1 MPAKTLEGQAIDT
14 EAEGERPRLGLRE
27 RRKRLTAA
35 ELEAAAYR
43 LFGERG
49 FDAVTVDDIAAEADV
64 SRRTFFRYFA
74 SKEDVLLADHFVQ
87 LARLREAMASRPAD
101 EPIVTALR
109 NALLSLTSDFEER
122 RELVITRAKL
132 MRDTP
137 SLQAR
142 SIVHQKLWEE
152 AMQEMV
158 AAHLGVDP
166 VKDLRPGVV
175 AAAAL
180 AAMRV
185 AFTNWLAA
193 GCGGDLIEL
202 TMKAL
207 DLLDGGLG
215 QIHDGV
221 ISGGAPAPPG

>member
-1 MPAKTLEGQAIDT
+1 MPAKILEEKTAPDAD
-14 EAEGERPRLGLRE
+14 EDRPRPGLRE
-27 RRKRLTAA
+27 RRKALTAS

-49 FDAVTVDDIAAEADV
+49 FDNVTVDDIAVEADV

-87 LARLREAMASRPAD
+87 LARLREAMDARPDD

-109 NALLSLTSDFEER
+109 NSVLSLTSDFEER
-122 RELVITRAKL
+122 KEKVVIRARL

-142 SIVHQKLWEE
+142 SLVHQQLWEN

-158 AAHLGVDP
+158 ADRLGVDP

-185 AFTNWLAA
+185 AFTLWLTS
-193 GCGGDLIEL
+193 GCDSDVIAL
-202 TMKAL
+202 TTEAL
-207 DLLDGGLG
+207 DLLAGGLG
-215 QIHDGV
+215 QLHRED
-221 ISGGAPAPPG
+221 

>member
-1 MPAKTLEGQAIDT
+1 MPLKTLED
-14 EAEGERPRLGLRE
+14 EAKPAPNGDDRARPGLRE
-27 RRKRLTAA
+27 RRKALTAA
-35 ELEAAAYR
+35 ELEAAAFR

-87 LARLREAMASRPAD
+87 LARLREAMDARPSD

-109 NALLSLTSDFEER
+109 NALLSMSVDFEDRKEMIILR
-122 RELVITRAKL
+122 GRL

-142 SIVHQKLWEE
+142 SLVHQKLWEE

-158 AAHLGVDP
+158 AERLGVDP
-166 VKDLRPGVV
+166 VTDLRPGVV
-175 AAAAL
+175 SAATL

-185 AFTNWLAA
+185 AFTNWLMA
-193 GCGGDLIEL
+193 GCDGDLIAL
-202 TMKAL
+202 TAEAL
-207 DLLDGGLG
+207 DLLDGGL
-215 QIHDGV
+215 QQLHDER
-221 ISGGAPAPPG
+221 

>member
-1 MPAKTLEGQAIDT
+1 M
-14 EAEGERPRLGLRE
+14 AEPSTSTIERPRPGLRE

-35 ELEAAAYR
+35 ELEAAALR

-87 LARLREAMASRPAD
+87 LARLREAIAARPAG
-101 EPIVTALR
+101 EPVLTALR
-109 NALLSLTSDFEER
+109 NALLSMSSDFEDRKEMVILR
-122 RELVITRAKL
+122 GRIMRE
-132 MRDTP
+132 TP

-142 SIVHQKLWEE
+142 SLVHQKTWED

-158 AAHLGVDP
+158 ADRLGVDP
-166 VKDLRPGVV
+166 ILDLRPGVV
-175 AAAAL
+175 ASTTL

-185 AFTNWLAA
+185 AFQTWLTA
-193 GCGGDLIEL
+193 GAKGDLIAMTAE
-202 TMKAL
+202 AL
-207 DLLDGGLG
+207 DLLDGGL
-215 QIHDGV
+215 QQLHTE
-221 ISGGAPAPPG
+221 S

>member
-1 MPAKTLEGQAIDT
+1 MAKGTVG
-14 EAEGERPRLGLRE
+14 EARPRPGLRE
-27 RRKRLTAA
+27 RRKKLTAE
-35 ELEAAAYR
+35 ELEAAALR

-49 FDAVTVDDIAAEADV
+49 FDSVTVDDIAAEADV

-87 LARLREAMASRPAD
+87 LARLREAMAARPLD

-109 NALLSLTSDFEER
+109 NALLSMTGDFEDRKEMIILR
-122 RELVITRAKL
+122 GRL

-142 SIVHQKLWEE
+142 SLVHQKLWED

-158 AAHLGVDP
+158 AERLGVDP
-166 VKDLRPGVV
+166 ATDLRPGVV
-175 AAAAL
+175 SAATV

-185 AFTNWLAA
+185 AFQSWLTA
-193 GCGGDLIEL
+193 GATGDLIAMTAE
-202 TMKAL
+202 AL
-207 DLLDGGLG
+207 DLLDGGL
-215 QIHDGV
+215 QQVH
-221 ISGGAPAPPG
+221 GAG

>member
-1 MPAKTLEGQAIDT
+1 MPVKTLENHATAPDT
-14 EAEGERPRLGLRE
+14 DGDRPRPGLRE
-27 RRKRLTAA
+27 RRKALTAA

-49 FDAVTVDDIAAEADV
+49 FENVTVDDIAAEADV

-87 LARLREAMASRPAD
+87 LARLREAMADRPQD
-101 EPIVTALR
+101 EPIITALR
-109 NALLSLTSDFEER
+109 NALLSLTSDFEQRKEIIIIR
-122 RELVITRAKL
+122 GRL

-142 SIVHQKLWEE
+142 SLVHQKLWED

-158 AAHLGVDP
+158 ADRLGVDP

-175 AAAAL
+175 SASTL

-185 AFTNWLAA
+185 AFTIWLSA
-193 GCGGDLIEL
+193 GCKGDLIEL
-202 TMKAL
+202 TTEAL

-215 QIHDGV
+215 QLHHDG
-221 ISGGAPAPPG
+221 

>member
-1 MPAKTLEGQAIDT
+1 MAYRDLVPAKTLENPVAPEADLDT
-14 EAEGERPRLGLRE
+14 GGRRPGLRE
-27 RRKRLTAA
+27 RRKALTAA

-49 FDAVTVDDIAAEADV
+49 FDNVTVDDIAAEADV

-87 LARLREAMASRPAD
+87 LARLREAMASRPED

-109 NALLSLTSDFEER
+109 NSVLSLTSDFEQRKEKV
-122 RELVITRAKL
+122 VIRARL

-142 SIVHQKLWEE
+142 SLVHQQLWEH

-158 AAHLGVDP
+158 ADRLGVDP

-185 AFTNWLAA
+185 AFNIWLSA
-193 GCGGDLIEL
+193 GCDGDVIAL
-202 TMKAL
+202 TTEAL

-215 QIHDGV
+215 QLHREV
-221 ISGGAPAPPG
+221 

>member
-1 MPAKTLEGQAIDT
+1 MPAKTLEDKTAPDAD
-14 EAEGERPRLGLRE
+14 EDRPRPGLRE
-27 RRKRLTAA
+27 RRKALTAA

-49 FDAVTVDDIAAEADV
+49 FDNVTVDDIAVEADV

-87 LARLREAMASRPAD
+87 LARLREAMASRPED

-109 NALLSLTSDFEER
+109 NSVLSLTSDFEER
-122 RELVITRAKL
+122 KEKVVIRARL

-142 SIVHQKLWEE
+142 SLVHQQLWEN

-158 AAHLGVDP
+158 ADRLGVDP

-185 AFTNWLAA
+185 AFTIWLTA
-193 GCGGDLIEL
+193 GCTGDVIAL
-202 TMKAL
+202 TTEAL

-215 QIHDGV
+215 QLHRED
-221 ISGGAPAPPG
+221 

>member
-1 MPAKTLEGQAIDT
+1 MPLKTLEDHPT
-14 EAEGERPRLGLRE
+14 PVPDSAERARPGLRE
-27 RRKRLTAA
+27 RRKALTAA

-87 LARLREAMASRPAD
+87 LARLREAIATRPAD

-109 NALLSLTSDFEER
+109 NALMSMTSDFDQRKEI
-122 RELVITRAKL
+122 VILRGRL

-142 SIVHQKLWEE
+142 SLVHQKLWEE

-158 AAHLGVDP
+158 AERLGVDP
-166 VKDLRPGVV
+166 VTDLRPGVV
-175 AAAAL
+175 SAATL

-185 AFTNWLAA
+185 AFTNWLVA
-193 GCGGDLIEL
+193 GCDGDLIAL
-202 TMKAL
+202 TAEAL
-207 DLLDGGLG
+207 DLLDGGL
-215 QIHDGV
+215 QQLHD
-221 ISGGAPAPPG
+221 

>member
-1 MPAKTLEGQAIDT
+1 MPLKTLEDNAKSVPSD
-14 EAEGERPRLGLRE
+14 EERPRPGLRE
-27 RRKRLTAA
+27 RRKALTAA

-87 LARLREAMASRPAD
+87 LGRLRDAMAARPAD
-101 EPIVTALR
+101 EPIITALR
-109 NALLSLTSDFEER
+109 NALLSMTSDFEDRKEMIIVR
-122 RELVITRAKL
+122 GRI

-142 SIVHQKLWEE
+142 SLVHQKLWED

-158 AAHLGVDP
+158 AERLGVDP
-166 VKDLRPGVV
+166 VTDLRPGVV
-175 AAAAL
+175 SAATL
-180 AAMRV
+180 AAMRI
-185 AFTNWLAA
+185 AFTIWLTS
-193 GCGGDLIEL
+193 GCDGDLIEM
-202 TMKAL
+202 TAEAL
-207 DLLDGGLG
+207 DLLDGGL
-215 QIHDGV
+215 QQLHE
-221 ISGGAPAPPG
+221 

>member
-1 MPAKTLEGQAIDT
+1 MPVRTLKDKLEDKLEDKTAPDADGDRT
-14 EAEGERPRLGLRE
+14 RPGLRE
-27 RRKRLTAA
+27 RRKALTAA

-49 FDAVTVDDIAAEADV
+49 FDNVTVDDIAAEADV
-64 SRRTFFRYFA
+64 ARRTFFRYFA

-87 LARLREAMASRPAD
+87 LARLRAAMAARPED
-101 EPIVTALR
+101 EPIITALR
-109 NALLSLTSDFEER
+109 NSVLSLTSDFEER
-122 RELVITRAKL
+122 KEKVVIRARL

-142 SIVHQKLWEE
+142 SLVHQQLWEN

-158 AAHLGVDP
+158 ADRLGVDP

-185 AFTNWLAA
+185 AFTIWLTA
-193 GCGGDLIEL
+193 GCGGDVIAL
-202 TMKAL
+202 TTEAL

-215 QIHDGV
+215 QLHRED
-221 ISGGAPAPPG
+221 

>member
-1 MPAKTLEGQAIDT
+1 MPAKTLENKTAPDAD
-14 EAEGERPRLGLRE
+14 EDRPRPGLRE
-27 RRKRLTAA
+27 RRKALTAA

-49 FDAVTVDDIAAEADV
+49 FDNVTVDDIAVEADV

-87 LARLREAMASRPAD
+87 LARLREAMASRPDD

-109 NALLSLTSDFEER
+109 NSVLSLTSDFEER
-122 RELVITRAKL
+122 KEKVVIRARL

-142 SIVHQKLWEE
+142 SLVHQQLWEN

-158 AAHLGVDP
+158 ADRLGVDP

-185 AFTNWLAA
+185 AFTIWLSA
-193 GCGGDLIEL
+193 GCDGDVIAL
-202 TMKAL
+202 TTEAL

-215 QIHDGV
+215 QLHRD
-221 ISGGAPAPPG
+221 

>member
-1 MPAKTLEGQAIDT
+1 MPLKTLEDKPKPAPNG
-14 EAEGERPRLGLRE
+14 EERPRPGLRE
-27 RRKRLTAA
+27 RRKALTAA
-35 ELEAAAYR
+35 ELEAAAFR

-87 LARLREAMASRPAD
+87 LARLREAMAARPPD

-109 NALLSLTSDFEER
+109 NALLSMADDFEDRKEMIILR
-122 RELVITRAKL
+122 GQL

-142 SIVHQKLWEE
+142 SLVHQKLWED
-152 AMQEMV
+152 AMQELV
-158 AAHLGVDP
+158 AERLGVDP
-166 VKDLRPGVV
+166 VTDLRPGVV
-175 AAAAL
+175 SAATL

-185 AFTNWLAA
+185 AFTNWLTS
-193 GCGGDLIEL
+193 GCDGDLIAMTAE
-202 TMKAL
+202 AL
-207 DLLDGGLG
+207 DLLDGGL
-215 QIHDGV
+215 QQLHDEN
-221 ISGGAPAPPG
+221 

>member
-1 MPAKTLEGQAIDT
+1 MPLKTLEDKEKPAPNGDARL
-14 EAEGERPRLGLRE
+14 RPGLRE
-27 RRKRLTAA
+27 RRKALTAA
-35 ELEAAAYR
+35 ELEAAAFR

-87 LARLREAMASRPAD
+87 LARLREAMDARPDD

-109 NALLSLTSDFEER
+109 NALLSMSTDFEDRKEKIILR
-122 RELVITRAKL
+122 GRL

-142 SIVHQKLWEE
+142 SLVHQKLWEE
-152 AMQEMV
+152 AMQDMV
-158 AAHLGVDP
+158 ADRLGVDP
-166 VKDLRPGVV
+166 AKDLRPGVV
-175 AAAAL
+175 SAATL

-185 AFTNWLAA
+185 AFTNWLTA
-193 GCGGDLIEL
+193 GCDGDLIAL
-202 TMKAL
+202 TAEAL
-207 DLLDGGLG
+207 DLLDGGL
-215 QIHDGV
+215 QQLHDE
-221 ISGGAPAPPG
+221 I

>member
-1 MPAKTLEGQAIDT
+1 MPAKTLEDNAIETDVDA
-14 EAEGERPRLGLRE
+14 EAPRLGLRE

-87 LARLREAMASRPAD
+87 LARLREAMESRPAD

-122 RELVITRAKL
+122 KEKVITRAKL

-142 SIVHQKLWEE
+142 SLVHQKLWEE

-158 AAHLGVDP
+158 ARRLGVDP

-175 AAAAL
+175 SAATL

-193 GCGGDLIEL
+193 GCDGDLIES
-202 TMKAL
+202 TKKAL

-215 QIHDGV
+215 QLHTGD
-221 ISGGAPAPPG
+221 

>member
-1 MPAKTLEGQAIDT
+1 MPTKTLEDNVEIAGNA
-14 EAEGERPRLGLRE
+14 GERPRPGLRE
-27 RRKRLTAA
+27 RRKKLTAE
-35 ELEAAAYR
+35 ELEAAAFR

-49 FDAVTVDDIAAEADV
+49 FDAVTVDDIAVEADV

-87 LARLREAMASRPAD
+87 LRRLREAIAARPLD

-122 RELVITRAKL
+122 KEKIILRGRL

-142 SIVHQKLWEE
+142 SLVHQKLWED
-152 AMQEMV
+152 AMQVMV
-158 AAHLGVDP
+158 AERLGVDP
-166 VKDLRPGVV
+166 VADLRPGVV
-175 AAAAL
+175 SAATL

-193 GCGGDLIEL
+193 GCDGDLIAL
-202 TMKAL
+202 TAKAL
-207 DLLDGGLG
+207 DLLDGGLQQLHG
-215 QIHDGV
+215 DD
-221 ISGGAPAPPG
+221 

>member
-1 MPAKTLEGQAIDT
+1 MPVKTLENDANAPDDAGDRA
-14 EAEGERPRLGLRE
+14 RPGLRE
-27 RRKRLTAA
+27 RRKALTAA

-49 FDAVTVDDIAAEADV
+49 FDNVTVDDIAAEADV

-87 LARLREAMASRPAD
+87 LARLRDAMDARPPN

-109 NALLSLTSDFEER
+109 NALLSLADDFEER
-122 RELVITRAKL
+122 KEMIITRGRI

-142 SIVHQKLWEE
+142 SLVHQRLWED

-158 AAHLGVDP
+158 ADRLGVDP

-175 AAAAL
+175 SAATL

-185 AFTNWLAA
+185 AFTNWLTA
-193 GCGGDLIEL
+193 GCRGDLIEM
-202 TMKAL
+202 TTEAL

-215 QIHDGV
+215 QLHRGD
-221 ISGGAPAPPG
+221 

>member
-1 MPAKTLEGQAIDT
+1 MPAKTLESHPTAPDT
-14 EAEGERPRLGLRE
+14 GGDRPRPGLRE
-27 RRKRLTAA
+27 RRKALTAA

-49 FDAVTVDDIAAEADV
+49 FDNVTVDDIAAEADV

-87 LARLREAMASRPAD
+87 LARLREAMAARPDD
-101 EPIVTALR
+101 EPIITALR

-122 RELVITRAKL
+122 KEIIIIRGRL

-142 SIVHQKLWEE
+142 SLVHQKLWED

-158 AAHLGVDP
+158 ANRLGVDP

-175 AAAAL
+175 SASTL

-185 AFTNWLAA
+185 AFTNWLTA
-193 GCGGDLIEL
+193 GCTGDLIEL
-202 TMKAL
+202 TTEAL

-215 QIHDGV
+215 QLHHGD
-221 ISGGAPAPPG
+221 

>member
-1 MPAKTLEGQAIDT
+1 MPVKTLEDKTALDAD
-14 EAEGERPRLGLRE
+14 EDRPRPGLRE
-27 RRKRLTAA
+27 RRKALTAA

-49 FDAVTVDDIAAEADV
+49 FDNVTVDDIAVEADV

-87 LARLREAMASRPAD
+87 LARLREAMASRPDD

-109 NALLSLTSDFEER
+109 NSVLSLTTDFEER
-122 RELVITRAKL
+122 KEKVVIRARL

-142 SIVHQKLWEE
+142 SLVHQQLWEN

-158 AAHLGVDP
+158 ADRLGVDP

-185 AFTNWLAA
+185 AFTIWLSA
-193 GCGGDLIEL
+193 GCKGDVIAL
-202 TMKAL
+202 TTEAL

-215 QIHDGV
+215 QIHRED
-221 ISGGAPAPPG
+221 

>member
-1 MPAKTLEGQAIDT
+1 MPVKTLDSTAAPDAGDHP
-14 EAEGERPRLGLRE
+14 RPGLRE
-27 RRKRLTAA
+27 RRKALTAA

-49 FDAVTVDDIAAEADV
+49 FDNVTVDDIAAEADV

-87 LARLREAMASRPAD
+87 LARLREAMASRPDD

-109 NALLSLTSDFEER
+109 NSVLSLTSDFEER
-122 RELVITRAKL
+122 KEKVVIRARL

-142 SIVHQKLWEE
+142 SLVHQQLWEN

-158 AAHLGVDP
+158 ADRLGVDP

-185 AFTNWLAA
+185 AFTIWLNA
-193 GCGGDLIEL
+193 GCDGDVIAL
-202 TMKAL
+202 TTEAL

-215 QIHDGV
+215 QLHRDD
-221 ISGGAPAPPG
+221 

>member
-1 MPAKTLEGQAIDT
+1 MPLKTLEENATPAPNVED
-14 EAEGERPRLGLRE
+14 RPRPGLRE
-27 RRKRLTAA
+27 RRKKLTAA

-49 FDAVTVDDIAAEADV
+49 FDNVTVDDIAAEADV

-87 LARLREAMASRPAD
+87 LARLREAMANRPPD

-109 NALLSLTSDFEER
+109 NALLSMTTDFEER
-122 RELVITRAKL
+122 KEKIILRGRL

-142 SIVHQKLWEE
+142 SLVHQKLWEE
-152 AMQEMV
+152 AMQDMV
-158 AAHLGVDP
+158 AERLGVDP
-166 VKDLRPGVV
+166 VADLRPGVV
-175 AAAAL
+175 SAATL

-185 AFTNWLAA
+185 AFTNWLTA
-193 GCGGDLIEL
+193 GCDGDLIAL
-202 TMKAL
+202 TTEAL
-207 DLLDGGLG
+207 DLLDGGL
-215 QIHDGV
+215 QHLHDEG
-221 ISGGAPAPPG
+221 